1 MAGERFEGARDR
13 RVAAVPLEIG
23 EKDVLPHLVASRP
36 RLDPAQVDAFLVED
50 LEDSS
55 ERSFVIAAAM
65 YWIDWKQPSWP
76 ALAVKSLPSLAV
88 VAALGSIVM
97 LGIIGHSGASAVW
110 TQVQALPSAPGY
122 GDG

>member
-1 MAGERFEGARDR
+1 MPLAFAAGAFVATP
-13 RVAAVPLEIG
+13 VAASSGESLQAKVMSENLTPSQIDVINQHVTLGNLLVPWSIAL
-23 EKDVLPHLVASRP
+23 
-36 RLDPAQVDAFLVED
+36 
-50 LEDSS
+50 
-55 ERSFVIAAAM
+55 FVIAAAM